1 MWSTLLGRSKK
12 KAQARVRP
20 KIRTVKQA
28 FGPPL
33 TEEELSGNLSLFE
46 RDFNAKMVCP
56 AGRNQVYIRSLLTG
70 QGTTQPRIALKCTF
84 RKDAGQ
90 DPEVFFEHIR
100 DVCCCEPGK
109 CEAYRKFQARIQ

>member
-20 KIRTVKQA
+20 KTRTVKQA

-33 TEEELSGNLSLFE
+33 TEEEKGVNLSQLE
-46 RDFNAKMVCP
+46 RDLNGKMVCP
-56 AGRNQVYIRSLLTG
+56 AGKNQVYIRSLMTG
-70 QGTTQPRIALKCTF
+70 GGTTQPRVAVKCTF
-84 RKDAGQ
+84 RKDNGQ

-100 DVCCCEPGK
+100 DVCCCEPRK